1 MKTADKRERGNIIVY
16 LLFGVISGISS
27 NIMAE
32 GYVQA
37 YFVKLGFDTGNIRNY
52 GITVQIISIFAYL
65 IFSRLPPVTKK
76 LQKVY
81 ALAVLLS
88 GIFPAVLLAAGY
100 IPSFAAAYAAVLAAA
115 VLCGFINSFR
125 GVADFNMLPHLFPR
139 SLYGSVVSKSMV
151 IGGIATVII
160 SGSASLLFGYGG
172 SRIYIF
178 LFSVPVLALA
188 ASAFLA
194 LLYKFEPV
202 GPEKTPKGVSY
213 SELVKKVASPRY
225 IKILAPHFLRGAA
238 LAGMYYIVP
247 SVLKNIG
254 LSESEKSY
262 FIAVSVASAITGS
275 FIFTRLA
282 AKMKSGV
289 ITLISVIGCSAVMP
303 VLVVCSDKYAFF
315 ALYFFFMVSN
325 IISQMSIPTGVLRS
339 TPDGELSFITS
350 MRFVLMGTASALFIF
365 IFGVLLKYIDS
376 VYIMLFSG
384 SFFVLCGVFCKFLF
398 DDRL

>member
-1 MKTADKRERGNIIVY
+1 
-16 LLFGVISGISS
+16 
-27 NIMAE
+27 
-32 GYVQA
+32 
-37 YFVKLGFDTGNIRNY
+37 
-52 GITVQIISIFAYL
+52 
-65 IFSRLPPVTKK
+65 
-76 LQKVY
+76 
-81 ALAVLLS
+81 
-88 GIFPAVLLAAGY
+88 
-100 IPSFAAAYAAVLAAA
+100 
-115 VLCGFINSFR
+115 
-125 GVADFNMLPHLFPR
+125 
-139 SLYGSVVSKSMV
+139 
-151 IGGIATVII
+151 
-160 SGSASLLFGYGG
+160 
-172 SRIYIF
+172 
-178 LFSVPVLALA
+178 
-188 ASAFLA
+188 
-194 LLYKFEPV
+194 
-202 GPEKTPKGVSY
+202 
-213 SELVKKVASPRY
+213 
-225 IKILAPHFLRGAA
+225 
-238 LAGMYYIVP
+238 MYYIVP